1 MNKEQKAAIIDGL
14 TQRLSTSPSFYVA
27 EFTGIPVKPMT
38 ELRRKLRRAGSEF
51 VVVKN
56 TLALR
61 AFEAV
66 SVSGLESM
74 LKGPTGLVF
83 AGGDPVTVAKVLAEF
98 QKEFEQ
104 LTVRAGIVEGR
115 RVTSADVTRLATL
128 PPRDQLLG
136 QLAGAFQAPLQGFVG
151 ALGGLFYQVVG
162 ALEAL
167 RAQRAN
173 G

>member
-1 MNKEQKAAIIDGL
+1 MNKEQKAAIVDGL
-14 TQRLSTSPSFYVA
+14 TERLASSPSFYVA
-27 EFTGIPVKPMT
+27 DFTGIPVKPMT
-38 ELRRKLRRAGSEF
+38 ELRRKLRSAGSEF

-61 AFEAV
+61 AFEAA
-66 SVSGLESM
+66 SVSGLEPM
-74 LKGPTGLVF
+74 LKGPTGLVL

-98 QKEFEQ
+98 QKDFEQ
-104 LTVRAGIVEGR
+104 LRVRAGIVEGR
-115 RVTSADVTRLATL
+115 PVTSAEVTRLATL
-128 PPRDQLLG
+128 PPREQLFG
-136 QLAGAFQAPLQGFVG
+136 QLAGTFQAPLQSFVG
-151 ALGGLFYQVVG
+151 ALGGLLYQMVG